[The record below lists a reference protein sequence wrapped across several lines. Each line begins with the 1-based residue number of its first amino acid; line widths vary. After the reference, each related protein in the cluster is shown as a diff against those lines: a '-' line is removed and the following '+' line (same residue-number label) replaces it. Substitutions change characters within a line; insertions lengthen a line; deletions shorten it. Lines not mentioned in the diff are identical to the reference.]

1 MSKAKYTVLH
11 TEWSDGWGGQEHRI
25 LNEMLGMQRRGH
37 RVLLATRQHA
47 KLAERARNAGIPVFT
62 LPFKGKFDLRT
73 ILPLCRLARR
83 ERVDIINTHSGNDSW
98 SGGLAARLA
107 GIPLVRT
114 RHLNLPLK
122 RSWHNFVHELPA
134 CIVTCGETM
143 RQQLE
148 DDCGFAPDKLA
159 SIPTGV
165 DFEQF
170 APKKTRAAVR
180 AELGFGDSEWLIL
193 MVGVIRGVKRHDVA
207 LKAFARLYSQHPQ
220 ARLVLA
226 GEGPMRSDMEQ
237 LAAELGITAA
247 VCFLGHR
254 DDVPDLMAAAD
265 CSLLTS
271 RSEGVPQV
279 VTQALGLGLPTV
291 ATAVGGVPEL
301 VIDGKTGLLAPSGD
315 DAAVAAA
322 LARLIE
328 APALAQTLGQ
338 AARAH
343 ARSRYSLAFMLDAT
357 ENLYARIL
365 AEGKR

>member
-1 MSKAKYTVLH
+1 MTKTKYTVLH

-37 RVLLATRQHA
+37 RVLLATRAHA
-47 KLAERARNAGIPVFT
+47 KIAERARKAGIEVFI
-62 LPFKGKFDLRT
+62 LPFAGKFDLRT
-73 ILPLCRLARR
+73 IVPLARLARR
-83 ERVDIINTHSGNDSW
+83 EHVDIVNTHSGNDSW
-98 SGGLAARLA
+98 SGGLAAKFA
-107 GIPLVRT
+107 GIKLVRT

-143 RQQLE
+143 RVQLE
-148 DDCGFAPDKLA
+148 QECGFAPEQLA

-170 APKKTRAAVR
+170 AACKRREQVR
-180 AELGFGDSEWLIL
+180 AELGFGQDEWLIL
-193 MVGVIRGVKRHDVA
+193 MVGVIRAVKRHDVA
-207 LKAFARLYSQHPQ
+207 LKAFAQVWKKHPQ
-220 ARLVLA
+220 ARLLLA
-226 GEGPMRSDMEQ
+226 GDGPMRGDIEA
-237 LAAELGITAA
+237 LAQELGIAAA
-247 VCFLGHR
+247 VRFLGHR

-271 RSEGVPQV
+271 RSEGVPQA

-301 VIDGKTGLLAPSGD
+301 VIDGQTGLLAPSGD
-315 DAAVAAA
+315 DTAVAAA
-322 LARLIE
+322 LNRLIE
-328 APALAQTLGQ
+328 DPALALALGS

-343 ARSRYSLAFMLDAT
+343 ARTRYSLNAMLDAT
-357 ENLYARIL
+357 EALYARVL
-365 AEGKR
+365 EPAR